1 MTLLLPFRI
10 GFYRRMGYGFAGKLY
25 EYHLPTAVLPAPE
38 HETRKHLRLMQPEDF
53 DEALACYNR
62 FAAKNHGMVE
72 KHEEEIRGARG
83 DIQVRRIGYYDDGG
97 MLLGYA
103 AFRFES
109 ASETNY
115 TQNRLSVEELVYEN
129 GAVLRALLGALKLQE
144 DLAQTVVL
152 RTGEED
158 FHHLL
163 HDPQDVSKRYIDFGF
178 LQTNV
183 SAVGTM
189 FKIVDVRDFVEKTAY
204 RQFPAGRLAAEFRYY
219 DEMGHRDE
227 CICIRF
233 ADGCWAIAKDG
244 AAADVTV
251 TCRQGDLASLLM
263 GSCELAGMIRLGAVS
278 AYGKAQEL
286 SRLLHCSQ
294 KPWLNSDY

>member
-1 MTLLLPFRI
+1 M
-10 GFYRRMGYGFAGKLY
+10 
-25 EYHLPTAVLPAPE
+25 
-38 HETRKHLRLMQPEDF
+38 
-53 DEALACYNR
+53 
-62 FAAKNHGMVE
+62 AKNHGMVE

-83 DIQVRRIGYYDDGG
+83 DIRVRRIGYYGSNG
-97 MLLGYA
+97 TLLGYA

-115 TQNRLSVEELVYEN
+115 TQNRISVEELVYEN
-129 GAVLRALLGALKLQE
+129 GAVLRALLGALRLQE

-163 HDPQDVSKRYIDFGF
+163 NDPQDVSKRYIDFGF

-189 FKIVDVRDFVEKTAY
+189 FKLVDARRFVEKTSY
-204 RQFPAGRLAAEFRYY
+204 RQFSAGTLNAEFRYY
-219 DEMGHRDE
+219 DEMRRRE
-227 CICIRF
+227 ESVRIRF
-233 ADGCWAIAKDG
+233 AEGRWVVAEDG

-251 TCRQGDLASLLM
+251 TCGQGDLASLFM
-263 GSCELAGMIRLGAVS
+263 GSCELAGMLRLGAISVS
-278 AYGKAQEL
+278 DEAKAREL
-286 SRLLHCSQ
+286 SQMLHCSQ